1 MKRTILSS
9 RNIALEFMS
18 NFGLEATFDRMGW
31 TPIVSLVDPVYTTL
45 VQCLYFEAHF
55 THGVFID

>member
-1 MKRTILSS
+1 MKRTIPGRS
-9 RNIALEFMS
+9 IALEFMS

-45 VQCLYFEAHF
+45 V
-55 THGVFID
+55 

>member
-18 NFGLEATFDRMGW
+18 NFGLEATFDRMG
-31 TPIVSLVDPVYTTL
+31 
-45 VQCLYFEAHF
+45 
-55 THGVFID
+55 